1 MIKTPVVVKTEE
13 DFDGRPIALLVQEA
27 SQYASTIYIQV
38 GEKHINA
45 KSIMGMMSLSLADGE
60 EITVVT
66 DGEDEQRA
74 AEGIK
79 TFFCKR
85 QKIEWMDKTNKRRR
99 AVHLCAVLSFS
110 RDGNNKV

>member
-13 DFDGRPIALLVQEA
+13 NFDGRPIALLVQKA

-79 TFFCKR
+79 TFFAKGR
-85 QKIEWMDKTNKRRR
+85 K
-99 AVHLCAVLSFS
+99 
-110 RDGNNKV
+110 